1 MGLLPPL
8 FLVPGGL
15 PAIWGGPWLAA
26 YTQLPCLPSSLH
38 ASLSVCLCVFTW
50 LFIYQEADHPGELV
64 YPTPVAL
71 HLNTSAVNLFPN
83 NVTVRTS
90 TYALC
95 RGHI

>member
-38 ASLSVCLCVFTW
+38 GRLSVCLCVFTW
-50 LFIYQEADHPGELV
+50 LFIYQKADQPGELV

-90 TYALC
+90 TYALW